1 MKTEQIITIFEAL
14 SQEGRLKIFR
24 LMVEH
29 SQTGITPTEIY
40 NQLGSMAKNTLSFH
54 LNILTQAG
62 LCTYKKN
69 GKSLIYKPNC
79 KLIKEAAEFLLKDCC
94 EGECQC

>member
-1 MKTEQIITIFEAL
+1 MKTEQIANIFEAL

-24 LMVEH
+24 LMVEY
-29 SQTGITPTEIY
+29 SKDGITPTEIY

-79 KLIKEAAEFLLKDCC
+79 KSVKEAAKFLLKDCC